1 VWTGTEGVC
10 GRGAGDG
17 ATVVPG
23 VCEGGGAAGA
33 EQSGSSGGET
43 NADPLMGERS
53 ERIYW
58 VDKLVGQPGRDPI
71 VWFAIGLKDTL

>member
-1 VWTGTEGVC
+1 
-10 GRGAGDG
+10 
-17 ATVVPG
+17 
-23 VCEGGGAAGA
+23 
-33 EQSGSSGGET
+33 
-43 NADPLMGERS
+43 MGERS